1 MESRRNCAVDMCV
14 EIAGIAMKN
23 PVMVASG
30 TFGFGEEYSK
40 FYDINRLGAVV
51 TKGITLL
58 PRTGN
63 PPPRL
68 YETPAGLLNSVGLE
82 NPGVERFIADEWPRL
97 KKLTVPVIAN
107 IDGDTVDEYREIAKR
122 LSDLNGLAA
131 LEVNISCPNVE
142 KGGMAFGQDP
152 DSAFEVVRAVKEA
165 TGLPVIAKLSPNVMN
180 IKKIASAVEAA
191 GADAISLINTVLG
204 MAIDINRRQPVF
216 HRTFAGLSGPAVKP
230 IALRM
235 VWEVYEAVKIPII
248 GMGGIFTWRDAAE
261 FILAG
266 ASAVAVGTAG
276 LVDPEA
282 PLKIIDGLEK
292 YLVDCSACESALK
305 TSGDDN
311 IIKLRD
317 IVGLAHK

>member
-1 MESRRNCAVDMCV
+1 
-14 EIAGIAMKN
+14 
-23 PVMVASG
+23 
-30 TFGFGEEYSK
+30 
-40 FYDINRLGAVV
+40 
-51 TKGITLL
+51 
-58 PRTGN
+58 
-63 PPPRL
+63 
-68 YETPAGLLNSVGLE
+68 VGLE
-82 NPGVERFIADEWPRL
+82 NPGVERFIAEEWPRL

-122 LSDLNGLAA
+122 LSELNGLAA

-152 DSAFEVVRAVKEA
+152 GSAFEVIRAVKEA
-165 TGLPVIAKLSPNVMN
+165 TMLPVIAKLSPNVMN

-266 ASAVAVGTAG
+266 ASAVAVGTASFI
-276 LVDPEA
+276 DPEA

-292 YLVDCSACESALK
+292 YLVDCSTCESVLK
-305 TSGDDN
+305 TSGKDN